1 MSAFFSHG
9 TLHSERASL
18 HYRQGLLSPIGMS
31 APMGDSQKSLRYMQV
46 YLDLKNQIVGG
57 DLPRGTQIPT
67 EKELLSHYGISIT
80 TLRRAIGMLCHDGLL
95 TRKQG
100 SGTYVNGIAPNTPAV
115 STAPGRAPESL
126 KIAVIMPD
134 VSRMAPEGD
143 ARHWQLNLRR
153 MDGIYKEAN
162 RFGSS
167 IRLFDLSE
175 QFDLNEFDGAIIF
188 RVFEIEME
196 DVFARLV
203 APLRQAG
210 KPYVVLS
217 EYNLRFCDKYW
228 VVENLALEFL
238 AAYRYLK
245 DKGMRKLLVIGQNLT
260 PENPR
265 VGVLPHVMP
274 PDDYELLEN
283 PQSDTASARTRMKE
297 YLDRHHGLGTVD
309 TIFCLTDLQAI
320 GAMDVLL
327 ERGIRIPQDVNLMG
341 CDNISEG
348 LTAPVP
354 LTTFQFSGRGVG
366 QTALEVIIRA
376 INGDYPD
383 GVMITKRCRIIE
395 RESVRSLNP

>member
-1 MSAFFSHG
+1 
-9 TLHSERASL
+9 
-18 HYRQGLLSPIGMS
+18 
-31 APMGDSQKSLRYMQV
+31 MQV
-46 YLDLKNQIVGG
+46 YLDLKSQIVGG
-57 DLPRGTQIPT
+57 DMPSEAQIPT
-67 EKELLSHYGISIT
+67 EKELLAHYGISIT
-80 TLRRAIGMLCHDGLL
+80 TLRRAIGMLCNDGLL

-100 SGTYVNGIAPNTPAV
+100 SGTYVNGIPANTP
-115 STAPGRAPESL
+115 TATGSPGKEPARL
-126 KIAVIMPD
+126 RIAVIMPN
-134 VSRMAPEGD
+134 VCRMAPEGD
-143 ARHWQLNLRR
+143 VRHWQLNLRR

-162 RFGSS
+162 KTGAS

-196 DVFARLV
+196 DVFASLT

-238 AAYRYLK
+238 TAYRYLK

-260 PENPR
+260 QENPR
-265 VGVLPHVMP
+265 VNVLPRVMGAA
-274 PDDYELLEN
+274 DYELLEN
-283 PQSDTASARTRMKE
+283 PQSDTASARAKMEE
-297 YLDRHHGLGTVD
+297 YLDRHHGLGDID

-320 GAMDVLL
+320 GAMEVLL
-327 ERGIRIPQDVNLMG
+327 KRGVRIPQDVNLMG

-348 LTAPVP
+348 LNAPVP
-354 LTTFQFSGRGVG
+354 LTTFQFSDRGVG
-366 QTALEVIIRA
+366 QAALEVITLA

-395 RESVRSLNP
+395 RESVRTIAR